1 MILTVTP
8 NAAIDR
14 TYCVEGFHVDGM
26 YRPSF
31 TRAVAGGKGVNVARV
46 YQTLGGKAYATGFLG
61 GIHGQFIAQ
70 GLVREGIEADF
81 VRVRGESRLC
91 IIIADPGRGTQ
102 TELYES
108 GPELTT
114 RAPGRLLR
122 RIEGLLAEHRFD
134 AVMLSGSL
142 PPGTPD
148 TLFAD
153 LIALAHRCGVPA
165 ALDSS
170 GAPLRRGLA
179 TGPWMAKL
187 NRAEMESIAGRR
199 LPGWAETEQA
209 ARLLRAEHGVS
220 LVIVTRGAEGALLVS
235 DDGAWRAVPPAIPL
249 VNAVAS
255 GDSFAGAFLWAWT
268 CGEPPGAPEPAL
280 RIATGAGAANAAVAG
295 AVACTREAIF
305 DLAARVEVRRL
316 A

>member
-14 TYCVEGFHVDGM
+14 TYCVEGFHVDSM

-61 GIHGQFIAQ
+61 GIHGQFIAR
-70 GLVREGIEADF
+70 GLAREGIAAHF

-91 IIIADPGRGTQ
+91 IIIADPRRGTQ

-108 GPELTT
+108 GPTLTA
-114 RAPGRLLR
+114 RASERLLR
-122 RIEGLLAEHRFD
+122 RVERLLAEHGFD
-134 AVMLSGSL
+134 ALMLSGSL

-153 LIALAHRCGVPA
+153 LIAVGRRCGVPA

-170 GAPLRRGLA
+170 GAPLQLGLA
-179 TGPWMAKL
+179 ARPWMAKL
-187 NRAEMESIAGRR
+187 NRAEMESMTGRD
-199 LPGWAETEQA
+199 LPGRAETGEA
-209 ARLLRAEHGVS
+209 ARVLRAENGVS
-220 LVIVTRGAEGALLVS
+220 VVIATRGAEGALRVS
-235 DDGAWRAVPPAIPL
+235 DVGAWCAVPPPISH

-255 GDSFAGAFLWAWT
+255 GDAFAGAFLWAWT
-268 CGEPPGAPEPAL
+268 CGESPGAFEPAL
-280 RIATGAGAANAAVAG
+280 RLATGAGAANAAVAG
-295 AVACTREAIF
+295 AVACTREAIL